1 MVLTLFGGKK
11 SGSGSPGGP
20 TSGGPSD
27 GGEGPGEREM
37 RAMIAEVRG
46 YWEGLRKGNALPR
59 RDQIDP
65 RGLRGALQGT
75 FLLERIAPGVGR
87 LRIAGMNFAD
97 LLGMDGRGMPLS
109 ALFDPMSRSRLGN
122 LLDACF
128 LRPAV
133 LEMTMVSETGL
144 GRPALSARMILLPVA
159 CDDGRSEMAL
169 GCLAL
174 SGQIGRQPRRM
185 GIAAASCSP
194 VALPRL
200 EPVRPLQDLADLAK
214 APAPLP
220 PVQEATPLH
229 LPEKLKPQDFALK
242 QRPTFAVK
250 PSSKARS
257 YLKLVDLGR

>member
-1 MVLTLFGGKK
+1 MALTFFGGKK
-11 SGSGSPGGP
+11 NGTGTPGGP
-20 TSGGPSD
+20 TD

-46 YWEGLRKGNALPR
+46 YWEALRQGNALPR

-128 LRPAV
+128 LRPAI
-133 LEMTMVSETGL
+133 LEMSMVSEVGL
-144 GRPALSARMILLPVA
+144 GRPALAARLILLPVA
-159 CDDGRSEMAL
+159 SDDGRGEMAL

-185 GIAAASCSP
+185 GIAAASCIP
-194 VALPRL
+194 VSLPRL
-200 EPVRPLQDLADLAK
+200 EPVRPVKDLAALAK

-220 PVQEATPLH
+220 PVQDHAPLN
-229 LPEKLKPQDFALK
+229 LPAKLNLQDFALK
-242 QRPTFAVK
+242 QAPAYRVK

>member
-1 MVLTLFGGKK
+1 MALTFFGRRK
-11 SGSGSPGGP
+11 SGTSTPGGP
-20 TSGGPSD
+20 TD
-27 GGEGPGEREM
+27 GGDDPASRQM
-37 RAMIAEVRG
+37 RAMLAEVRA
-46 YWEGLRKGNALPR
+46 YWEGLRDGPALPR

-109 ALFDPMSRSRLGN
+109 ALFDPMSRNRLGT

-128 LRPAV
+128 LRPAT
-133 LEMTMVSETGL
+133 LELTLGCETGL

-159 CDDGRSEMAL
+159 CDDGRGEMAL

-174 SGQIGRQPRRM
+174 SGQIGRQPRRL
-185 GIAAASCSP
+185 GIEAASCTP
-194 VALPRL
+194 IALPRL
-200 EPVRPLQDLADLAK
+200 AALHPVQDLARLARM
-214 APAPLP
+214 PHPLP
-220 PVQEATPLH
+220 EQA
-229 LPEKLKPQDFALK
+229 LPSDGPQ
-242 QRPTFAVK
+242 PSYAVK
-250 PSSKARS
+250 PSAKARS